1 LAKIFLI
8 FYPSLED
15 AKNPHC
21 QNIHKAMWKAIGLLF
36 VLSWIELA
44 LEFCGTFMPY
54 HRALKPLHKDS
65 NAFGDENQNDQD
77 PDRLACQPITENHQG
92 DPHPV

>member
-1 LAKIFLI
+1 
-8 FYPSLED
+8 
-15 AKNPHC
+15 
-21 QNIHKAMWKAIGLLF
+21 MWKAIGLLF

-54 HRALKPLHKDS
+54 HRALKPLQRDS

-77 PDRLACQPITENHQG
+77 PDRLAFQPITENHQE
-92 DPHPV
+92 DPQPV